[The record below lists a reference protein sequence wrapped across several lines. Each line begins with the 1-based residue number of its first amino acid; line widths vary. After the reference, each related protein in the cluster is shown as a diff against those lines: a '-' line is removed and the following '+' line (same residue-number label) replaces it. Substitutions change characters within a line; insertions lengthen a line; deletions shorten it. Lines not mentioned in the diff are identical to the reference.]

1 MCRNDILSDVQRVR
15 YNSFSLSSIYL
26 VVHWGFLAYIFV
38 AVVVVEGSSLYKL
51 TKRWNQISL
60 LWLKSTQ
67 STSVPLLS
75 TLGSNHVTLPP
86 IPCGYS
92 TVMALL
98 FSLHEAH
105 HNVRA
110 WQIPS
115 SQERDWIELTQSP
128 LCLLQGMF
136 VATPLL
142 SHSIWTVTVN
152 PLLTLSYKLLI
163 YVTICLF

>member
-1 MCRNDILSDVQRVR
+1 MCRNDILSDVQRVQ

-98 FSLHEAH
+98 FSTRSPSQCACMANPFFTRTWL
-105 HNVRA
+105 NRA
-110 WQIPS
+110 YS
-115 SQERDWIELTQSP
+115 KS
-128 LCLLQGMF
+128 
-136 VATPLL
+136 
-142 SHSIWTVTVN
+142 
-152 PLLTLSYKLLI
+152 TLSPPGHVCCHSLA
-163 YVTICLF
+163 FP